1 MENTWWGQAYKTF
14 RKVEYI
20 ANEHHCGLLFF
31 AKYFTKQSIL
41 HLNITVTV
49 LKRVTGTSLGQ
60 FVQK

>member
-1 MENTWWGQAYKTF
+1 MNITVAY
-14 RKVEYI
+14 
-20 ANEHHCGLLFF
+20 CFF
-31 AKYFTKQSIL
+31 AKYFKKQSIL